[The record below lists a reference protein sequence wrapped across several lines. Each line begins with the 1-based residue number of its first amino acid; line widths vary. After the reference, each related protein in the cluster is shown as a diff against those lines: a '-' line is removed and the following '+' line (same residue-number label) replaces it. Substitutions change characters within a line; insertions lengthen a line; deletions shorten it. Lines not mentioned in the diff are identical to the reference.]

1 MNPENQKKLQ
11 EYARGIAEILYQE
24 AAPEDLASLGDI
36 EKTIRQQTLDYVT
49 PQLGI
54 FLSKKGSKSILS
66 EQTYQASF
74 KVFRSGT
81 HNEV

>member
-1 MNPENQKKLQ
+1 LHKTNRRTKKLQ

-54 FLSKKGSKSILS
+54 LALRYSLC
-66 EQTYQASF
+66 
-74 KVFRSGT
+74 
-81 HNEV
+81 

>member
-11 EYARGIAEILYQE
+11 EYVRGIAEILYQE
-24 AAPEDLASLGDI
+24 AAPEDLASLGDM

-54 FLSKKGSKSILS
+54 FFSKKQR
-66 EQTYQASF
+66 EQKRDEKEF
-74 KVFRSGT
+74 
-81 HNEV
+81 

>member
-24 AAPEDLASLGDI
+24 AVPEDLASLGDI

-54 FLSKKGSKSILS
+54 FLSKKQRELKRD
-66 EQTYQASF
+66 EKEF
-74 KVFRSGT
+74 
-81 HNEV
+81 

>member
-54 FLSKKGSKSILS
+54 F
-66 EQTYQASF
+66 
-74 KVFRSGT
+74 
-81 HNEV
+81 